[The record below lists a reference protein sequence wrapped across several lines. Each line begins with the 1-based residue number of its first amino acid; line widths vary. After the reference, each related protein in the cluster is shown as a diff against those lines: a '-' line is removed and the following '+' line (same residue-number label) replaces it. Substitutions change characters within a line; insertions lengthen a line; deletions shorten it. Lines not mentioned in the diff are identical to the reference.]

1 LRELENTVTE
11 VNKDVETIQERRAAL
26 KAEIHVLEN
35 DKLDIE
41 NEIKQKEQKAK
52 DRILPEIQRT
62 NDLILKIKM
71 EMELGKE
78 RIAKEEA

>member
-1 LRELENTVTE
+1 
-11 VNKDVETIQERRAAL
+11 
-26 KAEIHVLEN
+26 LEN

-62 NDLILKIKM
+62 KRSKYL
-71 EMELGKE
+71 
-78 RIAKEEA
+78 R

>member
-1 LRELENTVTE
+1 MRELENTVTE